1 MRFKSFIENLWGTT
15 PSPNPPSQPY
25 WLKGSSSQPMGSSA
39 PMPQTPTEPKKMM
52 KKKMKKD

>member
-1 MRFKSFIENLWGTT
+1 MRFKKFIENMWGTI

-25 WLKGSSSQPMGSSA
+25 WLKGSSSAIPSSA
-39 PMPQTPTEPKKMM
+39 PMPNQPPPQQKKMM